1 MRCRVAGWLVHVNWA
16 RPVVRWVGVRDV
28 HCCCCWFGC
37 RGARRQNRPFCIGE
51 GGDKNRRLR
60 RQNSLGEVCL
70 ILRSSRGWRIAEHLG
85 SARTR
90 RQRKGASGKEGRRT
104 QHIPAP
110 LVAIF
115 GERGFLAVPKERRG
129 LAFAAVTWLL
139 GCDRSVAAGLAP
151 FRGGRCM
158 TSVEMRGL
166 VGEDMAPPHGVFAH
180 MKRCVCP
187 TDSRLLL

>member
-1 MRCRVAGWLVHVNWA
+1 
-16 RPVVRWVGVRDV
+16 
-28 HCCCCWFGC
+28 
-37 RGARRQNRPFCIGE
+37 
-51 GGDKNRRLR
+51 
-60 RQNSLGEVCL
+60 
-70 ILRSSRGWRIAEHLG
+70 LG

-104 QHIPAP
+104 QHIPAT